1 MEGKK
6 TKLSK
11 SGLTTATAL
20 ADSSNYT
27 HGRKGYKICKITP
40 HHMAGVLTG
49 KQCAR
54 IFQNPNRNASA
65 NYCIGNDGDIVCQG
79 NIEQLEDSIKGKV
92 WEVVR
97 KNSDTMDDLD
107 FGKVSNL
114 KREGENTRIRIVSDR
129 QPVVDA
135 SKVRAGLEDVFL
147 YHCRGDME

>member
-1 MEGKK
+1 M
-6 TKLSK
+6 SK

-65 NYCIGNDGDIVCQG
+65 NFCIGNDGDIVWNFTKFLVDKEG
-79 NIEQLEDSIKGKV
+79 NVIRRISPIESPMLLEEDI
-92 WEVVR
+92 
-97 KNSDTMDDLD
+97 L
-107 FGKVSNL
+107 NL
-114 KREGENTRIRIVSDR
+114 
-129 QPVVDA
+129 
-135 SKVRAGLEDVFL
+135 L
-147 YHCRGDME
+147 